1 MLIMYV
7 LRMIFEFS
15 KRLMLK
21 LDGRRSDHEMDLKE
35 RERVEDAILCRFKW
49 SLLPWSLFSRRFFAS
64 GFPCIDQMLA
74 NYPKTIANKCRE
86 LK

>member
-1 MLIMYV
+1 
-7 LRMIFEFS
+7 
-15 KRLMLK
+15 MLK
-21 LDGRRSDHEMDLKE
+21 LDGRSDHEMDLKE
-35 RERVEDAILCRFKW
+35 RELKMQFCAVSNGHCYH
-49 SLLPWSLFSRRFFAS
+49 SLDSRRFFAS